1 MKKILCVVL
10 MLLIVFSCGAKVAR
24 AEETTAQLTL
34 GELLTLRNEVN
45 AMLVKLDE
53 AITMAKKDG
62 NAIPFYPGNYLC
74 GENGIK
80 PGTYIFYPTKT
91 TGSYKSVDIDIYNE
105 DGSWQGN
112 IGADNLDPVV
122 FSVTEG
128 QMLRLRYAS
137 GYLMKPQF

>member
-1 MKKILCVVL
+1 MKKILCV
-10 MLLIVFSCGAKVAR
+10 MLTLLVVFSCGAKAAR

-45 AMLVKLDE
+45 ALLIKLDE
-53 AITMAKKDG
+53 AINIAKEDG
-62 NAIPFYPGNYLC
+62 SAMPFYPGTYLC

-91 TGSYKSVDIDIYNE
+91 SGTYTSVDIDIYDA
-105 DGSWQGN
+105 DGSWDGN
-112 IGADNLDPVV
+112 INSKTLDPVV
-122 FSVTEG
+122 ISVLEG
-128 QMLRLRYAS
+128 QMLRLQYAS